1 MSGQKFD
8 YLPEPTGE
16 SMFAVI
22 GEEFGFLGTA
32 GLIGLFLLFMQRGF
46 LIATRAPDNFGR
58 LLGSG
63 IVIMILIQSF
73 MNMAAMTGIF
83 PLTGLPLLFISQGGS
98 ALALTLA
105 EIGVLINI
113 SKHQKI

>member
-1 MSGQKFD
+1 M
-8 YLPEPTGE
+8 PEPTGD
-16 SMFAVI
+16 SIFAVM

-32 GLIGLFLLFMQRGF
+32 GLIALFLFFLYRGF
-46 LIATRAPDNFGR
+46 LISMGVPDNFGR

-63 IVIMILIQSF
+63 IVIMIISQSF
-73 MNMAAMTGIF
+73 MNMAAMIGIF

-105 EIGVLINI
+105 EVGVLLNI
-113 SKHQKI
+113 SKYRKIV